1 MSKCGGFAYSMGAQ
15 PMELF
20 MKTVIST
27 VAAFALFAALPTL
40 AAPAPAQPA
49 ATAFHVG
56 KLSLVSLSDAIFSTP
71 NDGKVFGGDA
81 GPAAVADVLK
91 AANAPTDT
99 ITLCIDALLVRD
111 GGRVVLIDTGFG
123 PKMGGALMAS
133 LKLAGVTPDQITD
146 VLVTHPHGDHIGG
159 LLDASG
165 QPAFPKAKVRMSSAD
180 WTYLQSQTG
189 MADMTKAIAPQ
200 VVAFEPGA
208 QVTPSITAVAI
219 KGHTPGHVGYQIASG
234 KARLLDIGDTAHSSI
249 ISLAKPDWTMGFDG
263 DAAVA
268 KASRRETLGTLA
280 KDHEMVFAPHFP
292 YPGVGTV
299 VASGDGFVWQPADL
313 AAKPDKKKHRH

>member
-1 MSKCGGFAYSMGAQ
+1 MQKAPE

-20 MKTVIST
+20 MKTVLST
-27 VAAFALFAALPTL
+27 VAAFALFAALPAL
-40 AAPAPAQPA
+40 AGPAPAQPA

-56 KLSLVSLSDAIFSTP
+56 KLSLASLSDAVFTMP
-71 NDGKVFGGDA
+71 NDGKVFGVDA
-81 GPAAVADVLK
+81 GPGAVADVLK
-91 AANAPTDT
+91 AANAPTDSV
-99 ITLCIDALLVRD
+99 TLSVDSLLVRD
-111 GGRVVLIDTGFG
+111 GARVVLIDTGLG
-123 PKMGGALMAS
+123 PKAGGVLITS
-133 LKLAGVTPDQITD
+133 LKQAGLTPDQITD
-146 VLVTHPHGDHIGG
+146 VLITHPHGDHIGG

-180 WTYLQSQTG
+180 WTYLQSQPG

-234 KARLLDIGDTAHSSI
+234 KAHLLDIGDTAHSSI
-249 ISLAKPDWTMGFDG
+249 VSLAKPDWTMGFDG

-268 KASRRETLGTLA
+268 KASRRETLTELA
-280 KDHEMVFAPHFP
+280 KDHELVFAPHFP

-299 VASGDGFVWQPADL
+299 VASGDGFAWHPADL
-313 AAKPDKKKHRH
+313 KAKPGKTKHKH

>member
-1 MSKCGGFAYSMGAQ
+1 
-15 PMELF
+15 MELL

-27 VAAFALFAALPTL
+27 VAALALFTALPAL
-40 AAPAPAQPA
+40 AGPAPARPA

-56 KLSLVSLSDAIFSTP
+56 KLSLVSISDANFTMP

-81 GPAAVADVLK
+81 GPAAVSDVLK
-91 AANAPTDT
+91 AAHAPTDA
-99 ITLCIDALLVRD
+99 ISLSVDALLVRD
-111 GGRVVLIDTGFG
+111 GNRVVLIDTGLG
-123 PKMGGALMAS
+123 SKAGGALIAS
-133 LKLAGVTPDQITD
+133 LKLAGVTPDQVTD
-146 VLVTHPHGDHIGG
+146 VLITHPHGDHIGG

-180 WTYLQSQTG
+180 WAYLQGQSG

-200 VVAFEPGA
+200 VAAFEPGA
-208 QVTPSITAVAI
+208 TVTPSITAVAI
-219 KGHTPGHVGYQIASG
+219 KGHTPGHVGYQIVSG
-234 KARLLDIGDTAHSSI
+234 KDRLLDIGDTAHSSI

-268 KASRRETLGTLA
+268 KASRRETLTQLA

-299 VASGDGFVWQPADL
+299 VASGDGFAWKPADL
-313 AAKPDKKKHRH
+313 AVKPEKKKHK